1 MRSDARDDTMN
12 VGTIENLH
20 GLIDAVYQAKEIFA
34 AQDCWWRGHGQET
47 WALVA
52 RVHREKRSDRY
63 ETNIAMRFYNRAP
76 TRHSRCPDADDFA
89 GWLSFMQH
97 YGLPTRL
104 LDWSGS
110 ALIAAFFIANNPK
123 RDNEPGALWALH
135 PALLNEAEGMS
146 KGIKGPDVK
155 DVQQLYLRPFKEVAE
170 VDRIAAALAPEK
182 DIRMLVQLAAHTV
195 HGSDRA
201 LETHE
206 QRDRFLMKWVV
217 PAAAKS
223 RLRADLD
230 LLGIRTSTVFPDL
243 EHLAKELTKSK
254 FSARQE
260 DALAPTDGSPVEASE
275 RD

>member
-1 MRSDARDDTMN
+1 MN
-12 VGTIENLH
+12 AGTIANLH
-20 GLIDAVYQAKEIFA
+20 GLIDAVYQAEEMFA

-76 TRHSRCPDADDFA
+76 TRHFRCPDADDFA

-104 LDWSGS
+104 LDWSES

-135 PALLNEAEGMS
+135 PDLLNEAEGMP
-146 KGIKGPDVK
+146 KGIMTPGAK
-155 DVQQLYLRPFKEVAE
+155 DVHQLYLCPFKGVAE

-182 DIRMLVQLAAHTV
+182 DIRMLVQLATHTV
-195 HGSDRA
+195 HGSGRA

-206 QRDRFLMKWVV
+206 HRDKFLMKWVV

-223 RLRADLD
+223 QLRADLA

-243 EHLAKELTKSK
+243 EYLAKELTESK
-254 FSARQE
+254 YSTRQE
-260 DALAPTDGSPVEASE
+260 EALAPTDELPVEVSE